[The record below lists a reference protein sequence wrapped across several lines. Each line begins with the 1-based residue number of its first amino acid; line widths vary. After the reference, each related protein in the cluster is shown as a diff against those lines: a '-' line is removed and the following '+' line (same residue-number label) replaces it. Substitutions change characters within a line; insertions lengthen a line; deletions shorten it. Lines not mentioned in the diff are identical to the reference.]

1 MHYGDKTASL
11 EEAQTTW
18 NGPLSQVQTMTVTLT
33 MVPTIDLSELQT
45 EGRNAQTAD
54 IDVAATEDMCR
65 EYESA
70 GESETEYERGSGG
83 EYSAE
88 C

>member
-65 EYESA
+65 EYE
-70 GESETEYERGSGG
+70 RGSGG